1 MKYIVSGW
9 SLNSTTRLVKIA
21 KDPEL
26 IATETQHVLF
36 VFFYVSTQHT
46 KNVILCTEWNI
57 LF

>member
-1 MKYIVSGW
+1 MTY
-9 SLNSTTRLVKIA
+9 RLVKIA